1 MYGSGRALFRRDL
14 DRLDPEPIVGTEG
27 GSDAFFADDGRR
39 IGFETRSELWSTSL
53 DGGTPRRLHANYPL
67 RGGTWGEGDRIVVG
81 RLGSGLWI
89 TSAASSESRQL
100 TIPEEGE
107 RHELPQLLPGGRA
120 VLFTI
125 LAAKKPPRVA
135 VLLLDTG
142 QARDLFEGFGARY
155 VNSGHVVFGRQ
166 DKLWAVVFDL
176 DSLRTRGVAR
186 CVREDV
192 LWSAAGYPQ
201 FTVGGDALAYVR
213 ASQASASVGKSVLAV
228 VNRQGAA
235 EILPLPPDNYLLAAL
250 SPAADRLVVQVGPSR
265 DLWTYDFNRG
275 NFTRLTSD
283 RVVAFSAPT
292 WSPDGSRVVF
302 TTRFDGDV
310 GLGWVRPDGSGAV
323 EVLMKGIGMRS
334 FERTDPVFLP
344 DGSGIIMTGLAPAAS
359 LDDLLI
365 VRLTGEMRL
374 ETLLQAPGLER
385 NPAIAPDG
393 RAVAYNSDESGRR
406 EVYVRPY
413 PNVGGRRWQISTAGG
428 AGPRWTRGGRELVYM
443 DDQGRV
449 MAVTVRADGND
460 GFEFSKPEP
469 LFTFVAATPYGLDRE
484 FDVSRNGER
493 FLFHSV
499 PATTPATGSSVELV
513 VIQNWVDELKRL
525 VP

>member
-1 MYGSGRALFRRDL
+1 MRSPMSSMHGAVGVTPYRIPSRRTPDGGWTQWRWPVLEIDEAEIEPSVVVSSSSRTRQRSAWALAPWLLVGALVALLATMTVVERARPSEQSRPLMVMSMTVEGTRLVHQSGVHFSLTPTGRTHRVLGHVRFGAGSCSGAISTDSIRNLSSALQ
-14 DRLDPEPIVGTEG
+14 G

-89 TSAASSESRQL
+89 TSAASGESRQL

-166 DKLWAVVFDL
+166 DKLWAVGFDL

-265 DLWTYDFNRG
+265 DLWTYSFNRG

-302 TTRFDGDV
+302 TTWFDGDV

-334 FERTDPVFLP
+334 FERTDPVSCP
-344 DGSGIIMTGLAPAAS
+344 TEAAS
-359 LDDLLI
+359 
-365 VRLTGEMRL
+365 
-374 ETLLQAPGLER
+374 
-385 NPAIAPDG
+385 
-393 RAVAYNSDESGRR
+393 S
-406 EVYVRPY
+406 
-413 PNVGGRRWQISTAGG
+413 
-428 AGPRWTRGGRELVYM
+428 
-443 DDQGRV
+443 
-449 MAVTVRADGND
+449 
-460 GFEFSKPEP
+460 
-469 LFTFVAATPYGLDRE
+469 
-484 FDVSRNGER
+484 
-493 FLFHSV
+493 
-499 PATTPATGSSVELV
+499 
-513 VIQNWVDELKRL
+513 
-525 VP
+525 